1 MDSKWNMGQAHEA
14 EVNRRRIEREAKM
27 RVSRKFFMGAIA
39 MLALVAMV
47 QPASATPGTVF
58 EWDQHG
64 GFFFPGAGP
73 GTTLRAGGQNAAFP
87 NGPVAGA
94 GGLDFS
100 GLQSQPASTYA
111 FIQWGCALDGNTNGS
126 YDGPGSAC
134 ANGGVAQNSAT
145 AVQQPLASPGRSGLL
160 VTTFDSAGKGQVII
174 GANEQSN
181 VVPIA
186 RLDHLNRVIDGES
199 NALDQIRIDANLI
212 IRDPAFAQIVSD
224 FNSVP
229 IQFLETNNAPGA
241 GGCNQSIFPA
251 GVPINP
257 LGGQGCNDMFAFDTS
272 QFANVPFNFAG
283 EDWFIQFGLTVLPEC
298 QDDSPADI
306 PYAGGLIQ
314 VFQCTN
320 GALIGLDFPNGRAW
334 TQEGF
339 DNGIV
344 VTMFITEEPIN
355 VPAPAALSLLGLG
368 LAGLGLAAW
377 RKGRAA

>member
-1 MDSKWNMGQAHEA
+1 
-14 EVNRRRIEREAKM
+14 M

-73 GTTLRAGGQNAAFP
+73 AGTLRAGGANSGFP
-87 NGPVAGA
+87 GGPVAGA
-94 GGLDFS
+94 GGLEFS
-100 GLQSQPASTYA
+100 GVQTPVPPNPASTYRL
-111 FIQWGCALDGNTNGS
+111 IQWGCGLDGNTNGTQE
-126 YDGPGSAC
+126 GSAEGC
-134 ANGGVAQNSAT
+134 ANGGSAT
-145 AVQQPLASPGRSGLL
+145 NVASGPLAPLGAARSGLE
-160 VTTFDSAGKGQVII
+160 VTVFDSAGKGQVII

-186 RLDHLNRVIDGES
+186 RLDHLNRVIDNEA
-199 NALDQIRIDANLI
+199 NALDRIRIDANLI
-212 IRDPAFAQIVSD
+212 IRDPAFVQIVSD
-224 FNSVP
+224 ANSVP
-229 IQFLETNNAPGA
+229 IQFLETNNLPNNQPPSA
-241 GGCNQSIFPA
+241 GNPCTQTIFPG

-257 LGGQGCNDMFAFDTS
+257 LGGSGCNDMFAFDTS
-272 QFANVPFNFAG
+272 QFANVPFQFNG
-283 EDWFIQFGLTVLPEC
+283 EDWFIQFGLSPLPEC
-298 QDDSPADI
+298 LDDSPADI
-306 PYAGGLIQ
+306 PYAGGTIQ
-314 VFQCTN
+314 VFRCTN
-320 GALIGLDFPNGRAW
+320 GALIGLDFANGRAW

-339 DNGIV
+339 DNGIL
-344 VTMFITEEPIN
+344 VTMFITEERIG